1 MDDPKPAVKRS
12 RSYDASGRQARAQ
25 ETRAA
30 ALAAAEVLFLRQ
42 GYVSTTVESL
52 ASAAGVSAATVYTT
66 YGGKAGLVREL
77 CTRALA
83 GVGPVPAE
91 ERSDNLRATA
101 SAREIVA
108 RWAELVTEV
117 SPRISLLL
125 LLLSAAAAVDSDAA
139 DLWAELDG
147 ARLSR
152 MAENAA
158 VLADRGL
165 LRHGIG
171 VEEARD
177 VLWLCTSPELY
188 ELLVLR
194 RGWTLEALRT
204 FVADTMVAALF

>member
-52 ASAAGVSAATVYTT
+52 ASAAGVSAATIYTT

-177 VLWLCTSPELY
+177 VLWL
-188 ELLVLR
+188 
-194 RGWTLEALRT
+194 
-204 FVADTMVAALF
+204 

>member
-1 MDDPKPAVKRS
+1 MDDRKFAVKRS

-25 ETRAA
+25 EKRAA

-52 ASAAGVSAATVYTT
+52 ASAAGVSAATIYTT
-66 YGGKAGLVREL
+66 YGSKAGLVREL

>member
-25 ETRAA
+25 EKRAA

-52 ASAAGVSAATVYTT
+52 ASAAGVSAATIYTT

>member
-52 ASAAGVSAATVYTT
+52 ASAAGVSAATIYTT
-66 YGGKAGLVREL
+66 YGGTAGLVREL

-204 FVADTMVAALF
+204 FVADTMVAAVF

>member
-1 MDDPKPAVKRS
+1 MDDRKLAVKRS
-12 RSYDASGRQARAQ
+12 RSYDVSGRQARAQ
-25 ETRAA
+25 EKRAA

-52 ASAAGVSAATVYTT
+52 ASAAGVSAATIYTT

>member
-52 ASAAGVSAATVYTT
+52 ASAAGVSAATIYTT